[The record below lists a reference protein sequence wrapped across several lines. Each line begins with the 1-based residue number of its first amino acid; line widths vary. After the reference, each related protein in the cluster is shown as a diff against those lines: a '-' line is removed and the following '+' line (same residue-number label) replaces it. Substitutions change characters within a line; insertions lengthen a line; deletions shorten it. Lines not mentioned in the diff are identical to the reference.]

1 MFAPTFNF
9 KHEHRSLKNIE
20 GIVPTTD
27 IRYRTPVQAVNAPA
41 TSCLKWKST
50 GKAIP
55 FFIAH
60 TSKQNDKMTSIAR
73 KMYRKAQYLYIT
85 PLLFTPYYIYILSL
99 WGKSTPLTALEYLT
113 GAFMYLVCPIA
124 IEWAVRH
131 HISIYR
137 KNSKK

>member
-1 MFAPTFNF
+1 MFAANF
-9 KHEHRSLKNIE
+9 INNVDALRSENIE

-41 TSCLKWKST
+41 VCVKMKFN
-50 GKAIP
+50 GKGDTV
-55 FFIAH
+55 FYCR
-60 TSKQNDKMTSIAR
+60 TSKTQNKMNFITR
-73 KMYRKAQYLYIT
+73 KMYRKAQSLYIT
-85 PLLFTPYYIYILSL
+85 PLFFIPYYIYILSL

-137 KNSKK
+137 QNSKK